1 MDGNRFAALSFGNAP
16 CPGRR
21 TGRRRTESGAVDV
34 LGVERPGRS
43 GSRGSCPW
51 GPVVRHLRKYADP
64 GLAEKLKGFKG
75 KISYEYDWR
84 INEP

>member
-1 MDGNRFAALSFGNAP
+1 VP
-16 CPGRR
+16 Y
-21 TGRRRTESGAVDV
+21 T
-34 LGVERPGRS
+34 
-43 GSRGSCPW
+43 
-51 GPVVRHLRKYADP
+51 

>member
-1 MDGNRFAALSFGNAP
+1 MKGARERMSTGIVWSLLLSAMVVG
-16 CPGRR
+16 
-21 TGRRRTESGAVDV
+21 
-34 LGVERPGRS
+34 LGVVPAAAA
-43 GSRGSCPW
+43 
-51 GPVVRHLRKYADP
+51 ADP